1 MARLSDGI
9 KNGIGNSILIKVNQI
24 GTLSET
30 LAAVEMAHKAGYTA
44 VMSHRSGETEDATI
58 ADLAVA
64 TNCGQIKT
72 GSLARADRTAKYN
85 QLMRIEEELGAQAAY
100 AGRAALKIRV
110 TLVRRRRTALYRS
123 FEPPRPWRPLNE
135 YRLMDQSVELNA
147 GNRRLAAERLCDFV
161 VNAVDAAQASDTP
174 FYHLVL
180 DRVFPDDIYDAMLAN
195 MPDATDYRPMHGRS
209 KGHDL
214 TDGTHTRVKI
224 DVFPE
229 YIRHLPPQKRAVW
242 DIVGRALCSAPVRDA
257 FIRRLKPALER
268 RFGPGYAKTGMY
280 PIPVLTRDIPGYLIT
295 PHTDTRW
302 KGITVQLYLPRDS
315 SIGHIGTI
323 FHDKRADGSCGPK
336 AKQMTFAPNT
346 GYAFAVGTD
355 TWHSADPVGPEVK
368 TRDSILLT
376 YFVDAGVLRFL
387 RNRAKR
393 LGNFLGSEIRNRLR

>member
-1 MARLSDGI
+1 MDQALDLRPGNRGLAVERLSGFI
-9 KNGIGNSILIKVNQI
+9 V
-24 GTLSET
+24 
-30 LAAVEMAHKAGYTA
+30 
-44 VMSHRSGETEDATI
+44 
-58 ADLAVA
+58 
-64 TNCGQIKT
+64 
-72 GSLARADRTAKYN
+72 GS
-85 QLMRIEEELGAQAAY
+85 
-100 AGRAALKIRV
+100 
-110 TLVRRRRTALYRS
+110 
-123 FEPPRPWRPLNE
+123 
-135 YRLMDQSVELNA
+135 
-147 GNRRLAAERLCDFV
+147 
-161 VNAVDAAQASDTP
+161 VDAAASSDAP
-174 FYHLVL
+174 FTHLVF
-180 DRVFPDDIYDAMLAN
+180 DRVFPDDVYALMMTN
-195 MPDATDYRPMHGRS
+195 MPEATDYRPMHGRS

-242 DIVGRALCSAPVRDA
+242 DIVGRALCSAAVRDA

-315 SIGHIGTI
+315 SITHIGTI
-323 FHDKRADGSCGPK
+323 FHDKSADGRCGPK
-336 AKQMTFAPNT
+336 AKQMIFAPNT